1 MKYMKKISMNSRN
14 FKFIKVNGTDL
25 SYRVERRNVKYPR
38 LEFKAGELLAI
49 LPKNWKDETS
59 VLEDKM
65 DWIRKKHAEIQG
77 GIDKIKTQGKGANSL
92 LILGDFFEF
101 RGDGP
106 LEIDF
111 DEKWVKYDY
120 SNQNHL
126 KRLTN
131 ILKKKLLYEIEQAA
145 GEYNGKFG
153 VKFNRIFVRRQ
164 RTRWGSCSSNGNLS
178 FNFWL
183 ICLPRELIRYVVC
196 HEVLHLKENRHGKAF
211 WEIVDR
217 EFKNYK
223 QFEKNLFEYWSF
235 IQEYFRSSIPSS
247 FVSQL
252 SQNY

>member
-1 MKYMKKISMNSRN
+1 MTINSKN
-14 FKFIKVNGTDL
+14 FDKLIKVNGTDL
-25 SYRVERRNVKYPR
+25 FYRVERRNVKYPR

-49 LPKNWKDETS
+49 LPNNWSDETS
-59 VLEDKM
+59 VIEDKM
-65 DWIRKKHAEIQG
+65 DWIRKKHADIKG
-77 GIDKIKTQGKGANSL
+77 GVDRIKTRGKGDNSL

-111 DEKWVKYDY
+111 DEKWVKYDPR
-120 SNQNHL
+120 SQNHL
-126 KRLTN
+126 NRLAN
-131 ILKKKLLYEIEQAA
+131 MLKKKLFHEIEEAA
-145 GEYNGKFG
+145 GEYNEKFG
-153 VKFNRIFVRRQ
+153 VRFNRIFVRRQ

-196 HEVLHLKENRHGKAF
+196 HEVLHLKINRHGKSF
-211 WEIVDR
+211 WRIMGG
-217 EFKNYK
+217 EFENYK

-235 IQEYFRSSIPSS
+235 IQEYFRSPIPRS
-247 FVSQL
+247 FVSAS